1 MVKFVEKE
9 LHNIRKEVNDM
20 WVLVYQQFESAYKA
34 VMDSDYEAADKVVA
48 REKRVNAFE
57 LKIDSDIEDFIA
69 LYNPVAI
76 DLRFALSVLNINNN
90 LERIGDYAEGMARY
104 VLRADETPVD
114 KVLFVDLRLE
124 EMFNQ
129 TLYMISAA
137 QKAFCEEDIELA
149 KTILEKD
156 NLLDEINADSTRTLS
171 QYTVEHPEMAK
182 RCFELAAVFRKLE
195 RTGDHISNIVEE
207 IVFYIDA
214 KVLKHS
220 KKNNLGA
227 QQGA

>member
-76 DLRFALSVLNINNN
+76 DLRFALAMLKINNN
-90 LERIGDYAEGMARY
+90 LERIGDYADSIARFVIRSQAKPEDKAFY
-104 VLRADETPVD
+104 EKLQLR
-114 KVLFVDLRLE
+114 
-124 EMFNQ
+124 EMFETVLMMLNTTYESLRDHSIAQAKSVFEKDEILDQINQ
-129 TLYMISAA
+129 AAITTLAA
-137 QKAFCEEDIELA
+137 YAAEHTDSIRLCLELA
-149 KTILEKD
+149 G
-156 NLLDEINADSTRTLS
+156 
-171 QYTVEHPEMAK
+171 
-182 RCFELAAVFRKLE
+182 VFRKLE
-195 RTGDHISNIVEE
+195 RAGDHINNLAEE
-207 IVFYIDA
+207 TVFYLDA
-214 KVLKHS
+214 QVLKHRRTITLE
-220 KKNNLGA
+220 NEE
-227 QQGA
+227 